1 MEALS
6 NIPSNG
12 PAKEIGSIAGRA
24 LASFGHEM
32 DQLLAALSPNAP
44 APSHL
49 GQNIDVKA
57 RTLSPCNH
65 PVKTPYF
72 PFNKSWISLG
82 NKLIFLDNI
91 WNKSPFERPKDIPEG
106 RICLLS

>member
-1 MEALS
+1 MISRSSSILPAVRLAMEALS

-57 RTLSPCNH
+57 
-65 PVKTPYF
+65 
-72 PFNKSWISLG
+72 
-82 NKLIFLDNI
+82 
-91 WNKSPFERPKDIPEG
+91 
-106 RICLLS
+106 